1 MLINSSGK
9 LGTTMSS
16 VRAKEEI
23 EDIGAAGGR
32 LLRLR
37 PVQFRYRPEHDDG
50 TRLLQYGLIAEEVAE
65 VFPELVAYGPDG
77 QPETVRYH
85 FLAPL
90 LLGEL
95 QRQQTELTE
104 LKVHLAQLKEQLE
117 LVKALL
123 SRSDNTQRAA
133 LKLEE

>member
-1 MLINSSGK
+1 M
-9 LGTTMSS
+9 
-16 VRAKEEI
+16 
-23 EDIGAAGGR
+23 
-32 LLRLR
+32 
-37 PVQFRYRPEHDDG
+37 QFRYRPEHDDG

-77 QPETVRYH
+77 LPATVRYH
-85 FLAPL
+85 FLPPL

-104 LKVHLAQLKEQLE
+104 LNVQNTHLRQQMEQQAADLALLKKQQSTELAQLKEQLE

-123 SRSDNTQRAA
+123 SRNDDTQRAA